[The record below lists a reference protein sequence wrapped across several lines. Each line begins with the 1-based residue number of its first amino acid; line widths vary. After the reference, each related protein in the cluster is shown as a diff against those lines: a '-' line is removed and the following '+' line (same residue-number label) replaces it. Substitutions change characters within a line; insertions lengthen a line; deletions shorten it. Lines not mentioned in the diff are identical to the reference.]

1 MRPTFCNPVGGAGDK
16 YEVCLLLLLLLV
28 SPHVTPCWGRVKRG
42 QDDQFDSFGPGVN
55 LIICSF
61 VTTGIRK
68 RIRKDPTVNDDEGH
82 PPLPLVPV
90 TGCGGRVL
98 SPIYTAVSVTALP
111 LQLAF

>member
-1 MRPTFCNPVGGAGDK
+1 M
-16 YEVCLLLLLLLV
+16 

-55 LIICSF
+55 LITCSF
-61 VTTGIRK
+61 VATGIKLKNTQCLLRM
-68 RIRKDPTVNDDEGH
+68 DPTFNDDEGH